1 MDVSL
6 IKLEDSFNPLFKA
19 ILFISVMGRKLMNS
33 LFVLIGVG
41 GEGDLN

>member
-19 ILFISVMGRKLMNS
+19 ILFISVMGQ
-33 LFVLIGVG
+33 
-41 GEGDLN
+41 ETYE